1 MEHLQENTQIGQI
14 HLKYLEYKSENRIE
28 DQPLNVQWITMSWS
42 PISKVTMNGTRSTD
56 ILSPTINFFYHQL
69 TRNHPQKT

>member
-28 DQPLNVQWITMSWS
+28 DQPLNVQWIHGHLYLRHFNRQDSRNKGDSTS
-42 PISKVTMNGTRSTD
+42 TRKNSTKK
-56 ILSPTINFFYHQL
+56 
-69 TRNHPQKT
+69 RNLEAKNY